1 MADPFDAAAP
11 EAAAANPSAAEI
23 ARPEEQAERP
33 GSGLLYGLSAGHGIK
48 HFAQGSFLILMPDI
62 RATLGLSDIAVGGVF
77 AAQQIA
83 SGVANVPAGFAT
95 DFFRR
100 QVPLILTFSM
110 GLVMLGYLL
119 VGVAAWYWLLLTA
132 SVVIGIGT
140 SMWHAPAFASLAA
153 RYPRQR
159 GLAMAA
165 HLTGAQIGN
174 TTAPVLVGLALAGFT
189 LGAVHWDGL
198 DWRTISLLLAIPT
211 SVTGIAVFIKFRD
224 VAGGDS
230 SPTDLTAYFAA
241 ARRLISNRQ
250 VLALVGL
257 QAIRQSVHQSFQI
270 FLVFYLSEELD
281 YAAWLVGL
289 HISLVTLAGI
299 GSTPILGILSDRI
312 GRKPVIVGAMAVTA
326 IMVSQFLWIE
336 SGWSLAI
343 ALGFLGLVL
352 FAVMPIIAAAA
363 MDQTEKGSE
372 GSSIA
377 LMFAGGAAIGSA
389 APIAA
394 GAINS
399 EWGFQGVVLFAAII
413 ATAGTFL
420 SLLVPMRQAG

>member
-1 MADPFDAAAP
+1 MAKSPNGAADAADPESIAADP
-11 EAAAANPSAAEI
+11 AADQSTST
-23 ARPEEQAERP
+23 ERP

-62 RATLGLSDIAVGGVF
+62 RASLGLSDIAVGGVF
-77 AAQQIA
+77 TAQQIA
-83 SGVANVPAGFAT
+83 SGIANVPAGFAT

-110 GLVMLGYLL
+110 ALVMLGYLL
-119 VGVAAWYWLLLTA
+119 VGLAEWYWLLLLA
-132 SVVIGIGT
+132 GIIVGIGT
-140 SMWHAPAFASLAA
+140 SMWHAPAFASLAT
-153 RYPRQR
+153 RYPERR
-159 GLAMAA
+159 GLAMAS

-174 TTAPVLVGLALAGFT
+174 TTAPVMVGLALTGFT
-189 LGAVHWDGL
+189 LGGTHWDGL

-211 SVTGIAVFIKFRD
+211 ALTGVAVFIKFRD
-224 VAGGDS
+224 VEGS
-230 SPTDLTAYFAA
+230 ESTPTDLRAYFSA
-241 ARRLISNRQ
+241 ARRLVSNRR

-270 FLVFYLSEELD
+270 FLVLYLSEELD

-326 IMVSQFLWIE
+326 ILVAQFLWIE
-336 SGWSLAI
+336 SGWPLAI

-394 GAINS
+394 GALNA
-399 EWGFQGVVLFAAII
+399 EWGFQGVVVFAAII
-413 ATAGTFL
+413 ATSGVFL
-420 SLLVPMRQAG
+420 SLLVPMRSTA

>member
-1 MADPFDAAAP
+1 
-11 EAAAANPSAAEI
+11 
-23 ARPEEQAERP
+23 
-33 GSGLLYGLSAGHGIK
+33 
-48 HFAQGSFLILMPDI
+48 MPDI
-62 RATLGLSDIAVGGVF
+62 RAALGLSDIAVGGIF
-77 AAQQIA
+77 TAQQIA
-83 SGVANVPAGFAT
+83 SGIANVPAGFAT

-110 GLVMLGYLL
+110 ILVMLGYVL
-119 VGVAAWYWLLLTA
+119 VGIASWYWLLLLA

-153 RYPRQR
+153 RYPQRR
-159 GLAMAA
+159 GLAMAS

-174 TTAPVLVGLALAGFT
+174 TTAPVLVGLALTGFT
-189 LGAVHWDGL
+189 LGAVHWDGF

-211 SVTGIAVFIKFRD
+211 SMTAVAVLIKFRN
-224 VAGGDS
+224 VEGSDS
-230 SPTDLTAYFAA
+230 TPADLKAYFAA
-241 ARRLISNRQ
+241 ARRLVSNRQ

-270 FLVFYLSEELD
+270 FLVLYLSEELD
-281 YAAWLVGL
+281 YAPWLVGL
-289 HISLVTLAGI
+289 HISLITLAGI

-326 IMVSQFLWIE
+326 VLVSQFLWIE
-336 SGWSLAI
+336 SGWPLAI

-399 EWGFQGVVLFAAII
+399 EWGFQGVVVFAAII
-413 ATAGTFL
+413 ASSGTFL
-420 SLLVPMRQAG
+420 SLLVPMRRAG

>member
-1 MADPFDAAAP
+1 
-11 EAAAANPSAAEI
+11 
-23 ARPEEQAERP
+23 
-33 GSGLLYGLSAGHGIK
+33 
-48 HFAQGSFLILMPDI
+48 MPDI
-62 RATLGLSDIAVGGVF
+62 RAALGLSDIAVGGIF
-77 AAQQIA
+77 TAQQIA
-83 SGVANVPAGFAT
+83 SGIANVPAGFAT

-110 GLVMLGYLL
+110 ILVMLGYVL
-119 VGVAAWYWLLLTA
+119 VGIASWYWLLLLA

-153 RYPRQR
+153 RYPQRR
-159 GLAMAA
+159 GLAMAS

-189 LGAVHWDGL
+189 LGAVHWDGF

-211 SVTGIAVFIKFRD
+211 SLTAVAVLIKFRN
-224 VAGGDS
+224 VEGSDS
-230 SPTDLTAYFAA
+230 TPADLKAYFAA
-241 ARRLISNRQ
+241 AKRLVSNRQ

-270 FLVFYLSEELD
+270 FLVLYLSEELD
-281 YAAWLVGL
+281 YAPWLVGL

-326 IMVSQFLWIE
+326 ILVSQFVWIE
-336 SGWSLAI
+336 SGWPLAI

-399 EWGFQGVVLFAAII
+399 EWGFQGVVVFAAII
-413 ATAGTFL
+413 ASSGTFL
-420 SLLVPMRQAG
+420 SLLVPMRRAG